1 MKPTF
6 LLILSLLS
14 LATIAQTVAVRV
26 FSPETPT
33 DITVYQTSSPKELL
47 FHFTDNRRTTSE
59 YSEELEN
66 VYADVLNKSFPK
78 LEISALNQPPLKLTP
93 DKPKVYLHITQ
104 TDYHVLRKPA
114 KWIARVNL
122 EIQLFII
129 ENNEVKQF
137 EHSLNQLATRP
148 TRRGL
153 HGAKQALQ
161 MAFSETCKEL
171 PTYIQGCLSD
181 KYQYIIIESGNA
193 PQPEIKT
200 KTE

>member
-1 MKPTF
+1 VP
-6 LLILSLLS
+6 I
-14 LATIAQTVAVRV
+14 RV

-33 DITVYQTSSPKELL
+33 EVAVYQTESPKELL

-59 YSEELEN
+59 YSEELEK
-66 VYADVLNKSFPK
+66 VYVDVLRKSFPK
-78 LEISALNQPPLKLTP
+78 LEVSALSQPPIKLTP
-93 DKPKVYLHITQ
+93 NKSKIYLHITQ

-137 EHSLNQLATRP
+137 DHSLNQLATRP

-161 MAFSETCKEL
+161 MAFSEACKQL
-171 PTYIQGCLSD
+171 PTYIQGCLTD
-181 KYQYIIIESGNA
+181 KYQYIIIESGNT
-193 PQPEIKT
+193 PQSEA
-200 KTE
+200 KTETE